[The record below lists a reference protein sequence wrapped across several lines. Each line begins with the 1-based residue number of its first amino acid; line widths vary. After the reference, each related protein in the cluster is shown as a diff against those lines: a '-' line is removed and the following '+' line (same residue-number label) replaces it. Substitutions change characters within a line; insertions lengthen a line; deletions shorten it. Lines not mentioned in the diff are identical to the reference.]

1 MRLNVIRSKNAT
13 SFYVIKSQRINKINT
28 TTIVEKLG
36 TEAQLRE
43 KLNGQDPYEWAK
55 AHVDEL
61 NRKEKEGKE
70 SIVHAEYNPN
80 TQIDKSIPVRF
91 KGGYLFL
98 EKLYNE
104 LGLHQICQS
113 IKSNSRIEYDLNSI
127 VSRLLYTRILCPG
140 SKKNAFELSQ
150 SFIEPANFDLH
161 QIYRA
166 LDVLQKNSE
175 MIQAEVYKNSV
186 KQTKRN
192 TNVLY
197 YDCTNFFFEIEEESG
212 LRQYG
217 VSKEHRPNPIVQMG
231 MFMDGD
237 GILLSFCINKGNI
250 NEQSTLKP
258 LEKQILR
265 DFELSKFI
273 VCTDAGLS
281 SKDNRQYNVMGER
294 SFITVQ
300 SIKTLKAA
308 HKEWAL
314 EPGGWRLQGSKEV
327 YDLSTIDEE
336 IHEKSIFFKEQW
348 LEINGVM
355 QRFVVTFSIAYRNYL
370 ASIRERQ
377 ISRLIHTLENNP
389 GSLSH
394 KNPNDNKR
402 FLNTTYC
409 TKEGEVAKTKIHSLN
424 NEAIAK
430 EAMYDGFYGICTNL
444 DGDISQII
452 SVNKRRWEI
461 EECFRIMKSEFK
473 ARPVYLS
480 IDERIEAH
488 FLTCFLSL
496 ILLRLMEKRLN
507 ERYTAEELISQL
519 KDMDFQL
526 LKGQGYIPLYQRTD
540 LTDSLHAAFGFQTD
554 RSIVSIKQMKAIQRI
569 SKKSL

>member
-1 MRLNVIRSKNAT
+1 MRLQLSKTPNAT
-13 SFYVIKSQRINKINT
+13 SFYIVKSVYENKVRT
-28 TTIVEKLG
+28 SKIVEKLG
-36 TEAQLRE
+36 TEVQLRE

-55 AHVDEL
+55 AYVAEL

-70 SIVHAEYNPN
+70 AIIHAEYNPN
-80 TQIDKSIPVRF
+80 TQIDKGVPVRF

-98 EKLYNE
+98 QKLYHE
-104 LGLHQICQS
+104 LGLDQICKS
-113 IKSNSRIEYDLNSI
+113 IENSSKIEYDLNSI
-127 VSRLLYTRILCPG
+127 LSRLLYTRILCPG

-150 SFIEPANFDLH
+150 RLIEPPHFDLH
-161 QIYRA
+161 QVYRG
-166 LDVLQKNSE
+166 LDAIQKNSD

-186 KQTKRN
+186 KHVKRN

-197 YDCTNFFFEIEEESG
+197 YDCTNFFFEIEEENG

-231 MFMDGD
+231 LFMDGD
-237 GILLSFCINKGNI
+237 GIPLSFCISKGNT
-250 NEQSTLKP
+250 NEQGTLKP

-281 SKDNRQYNVMGER
+281 SKENRQYNVMGER

-300 SIKTLKAA
+300 SIKTLKSAN
-308 HKEWAL
+308 KEWAL
-314 EPGGWRLQGSKEV
+314 EPKGWRLQGSHEK
-327 YDLSTIDEE
+327 YDISSIDEVL
-336 IHEKSIFFKEQW
+336 HEKSIFYKEQW
-348 LEINGVM
+348 LEIGGVM
-355 QRFVVTFSIAYRNYL
+355 QRLVVTYSIAYRNYL

-377 ISRLIHTLENNP
+377 ITRLVQTIEKNP
-389 GSLSH
+389 SSLSR
-394 KNPNDNKR
+394 KNPSDNKR
-402 FLNTTYC
+402 FLTTTHC
-409 TKEGEVAKTKIHSLN
+409 TKEGEVAKTKIHSIN
-424 NEAIAK
+424 EEAIAK

-452 SVNKRRWEI
+452 AINKRRWEI
-461 EECFRIMKSEFK
+461 EECFRIMKTEFK

-480 IDERIEAH
+480 VDERIEAH

-496 ILLRLMEKRLN
+496 ILLRLMEKRLDGQ
-507 ERYTAEELISQL
+507 YTASELISQL
-519 KDMDFQL
+519 RDMDFQL

-554 RSIVSIKQMKAIQRI
+554 KSIVSLKQMKAIQRF